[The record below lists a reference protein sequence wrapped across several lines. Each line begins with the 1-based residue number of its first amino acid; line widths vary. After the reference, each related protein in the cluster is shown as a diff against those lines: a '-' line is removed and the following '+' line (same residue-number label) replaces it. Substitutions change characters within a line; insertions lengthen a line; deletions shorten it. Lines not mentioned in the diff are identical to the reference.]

1 MLWFT
6 DSSTVVSVREYHFLC
21 VAKRKFSAFGTSLRG
36 TNVSWLRFI
45 VVLKQSNIL
54 GSCLNTIY
62 FPITIAI
69 TIVLPKNLLR
79 SQVVKDDPRRETC

>member
-36 TNVSWLRFI
+36 TNVSWLRLI

-62 FPITIAI
+62 FPI